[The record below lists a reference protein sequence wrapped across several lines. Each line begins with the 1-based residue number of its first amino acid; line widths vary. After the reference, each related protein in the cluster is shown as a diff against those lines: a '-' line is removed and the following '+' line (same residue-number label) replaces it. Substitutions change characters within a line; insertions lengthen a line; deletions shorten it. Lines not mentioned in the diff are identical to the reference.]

1 MSLDTRGFMD
11 GALRGFDLMERR
23 YDRQDR
29 KEDRQRSLRQAD
41 EDRAENKR
49 RYTDSVERQGR
60 LDSTNEERYQAAQVK
75 DEHRYKDQ
83 LARQNRIEKR
93 SAAADK
99 SRIEYNN
106 TRTSQLKRQQFLS
119 DNSVLLDA
127 GWQKFQKTGEL
138 DAIFDDPNVKN
149 GAYDVRRYTPQLL
162 TSFKNIETNM
172 PKVLSGEMSADS
184 LVDDLDAIYRPNLN
198 ASVGSK
204 DASGKVIASTKLAR
218 VTQQADIDPTR
229 EGEQPGLVLGMEVF
243 YEDGSSGGIRP
254 VTKNRSTDKND
265 GVMVIPLESAMK
277 DLTGQMN
284 MARKASSSKYY
295 NKLFKPQD
303 SKTSREFEKEY
314 RKAVNDVYSNSEKTK
329 AKLLES
335 AGGMMTPE
343 LKQQIESL
351 DEQVKT
357 RLGQVDALYNKQGN
371 NDSNAQISASQ
382 PAYKAWATDTQ
393 KLAFIDAL
401 AKRGE
406 DLSKATPEV
415 LDAAYTSLIN
425 NKKQEQF
432 ATDAESLRM
441 RYYQA
446 VQ

>member
-11 GALRGFDLMERR
+11 GTLRGFDLMERR
-23 YDRQDR
+23 YERQDR

-60 LDSTNEERYQAAQVK
+60 LDSTNEERYQ
-75 DEHRYKDQ
+75 DE
-83 LARQNRIEKR
+83 LARQNRRESR
-93 SAAADK
+93 NEAADQ
-99 SRIEYNN
+99 SRIKYNN

-119 DNSVLLDA
+119 DNAVLLDA
-127 GWQKFQKTGEL
+127 GWQKFQNTGEL
-138 DAIFDDPNVKN
+138 DAIFDDPNVKD
-149 GAYDVRRYTPQLL
+149 GAYDIRRYTPQLL

-198 ASVGSK
+198 AAVGSK

-218 VTQQADIDPTR
+218 VTQQADIDPAR

-265 GVMVIPLESAMK
+265 DVMVIPLESAMK

-284 MARKASSSKYY
+284 MARKASSSQYY
-295 NKLFKPQD
+295 NQLFKSQD

-343 LKQQIESL
+343 LKQQIDSL

-357 RLGQVDALYNKQGN
+357 RLGQVDSLFNKQGN
-371 NDSNAQISASQ
+371 DSSNTDIDKSQ
-382 PAYKAWATDTQ
+382 PAYKVWATDAKKQ
-393 KLAFIDAL
+393 AFVDAL
-401 AKRGE
+401 SKRDE
-406 DLSKATPEV
+406 DMSKATPEI
-415 LDAAYTSLIN
+415 LDAAYTSLM
-425 NKKQEQF
+425 NKKKEQF
-432 ATDAESLRM
+432 ATDADSLRM
-441 RYYQA
+441 RYYGA
-446 VQ
+446 VK

>member
-1 MSLDTRGFMD
+1 MGLDTRGFMD

-49 RYTDSVERQGR
+49 RYTDSVERQSR
-60 LDSTNEERYQAAQVK
+60 LDLNNEERYQ
-75 DEHRYKDQ
+75 DQ
-83 LARQNRIEKR
+83 LARQNRIENR
-93 SAAADK
+93 SAVADQ

-106 TRTSQLKRQQFLS
+106 TRTSQLKRQQFIS

-127 GWQKFQKTGEL
+127 GWQKFQQTGEL
-138 DAIFDDPNVKN
+138 DEIFDDPNVKG
-149 GAYDVRRYTPQLL
+149 GAYDIRRYTPKLMN
-162 TSFKNIETNM
+162 SFKSLEVNM
-172 PKVLSGEMSADS
+172 PKVLSGELSADS
-184 LVDDLDAIYRPNLN
+184 LVDDLDVIYRSNLN

-218 VTQQADIDPTR
+218 VTQQADIDPNR

-254 VTKNRSTDKND
+254 VTQHRSTDKND
-265 GVMVIPLESAMK
+265 SVMVIPLESAMK

-284 MARKASSSKYY
+284 MARKVSSSQYY
-295 NKLFKPQD
+295 NKLFKSQD
-303 SKTSREFEKEY
+303 SKASIEFQKEY
-314 RKAVNDVYSNSEKTK
+314 RKAVNDVYSNSENAK
-329 AKLLES
+329 AKLIES

-343 LKQQIESL
+343 LQQQMDSL

-371 NDSNAQISASQ
+371 DGQNTQISASQ
-382 PAYKAWATDTQ
+382 PTYKTWATDAQ

-415 LDAAYTSLIN
+415 LDAAYISIMN

>member
-23 YDRQDR
+23 YESQDR

-41 EDRAENKR
+41 EDRVENKR

-60 LDSTNEERYQAAQVK
+60 LDSTNEERYQ
-75 DEHRYKDQ
+75 DQ
-83 LARQNRIEKR
+83 LARQNRRESR
-93 SAAADK
+93 DEAAEQ

-119 DNSVLLDA
+119 DNAVLLDA
-127 GWQKFQKTGEL
+127 GWQKFQQTGEL
-138 DAIFDDPNVKN
+138 DSIFDDPHVKG
-149 GAYDVRRYTPQLL
+149 GAYDIRRYTPQLL
-162 TSFKNIETNM
+162 TSFKNVEAKM
-172 PKVLSGEMSADS
+172 PRVLSGELSADS

-198 ASVGSK
+198 AAVGSK

-218 VTQQADIDPTR
+218 VTQQADIDPDR

-254 VTKNRSTDKND
+254 VTKNRSTDKDD

-284 MARKASSSKYY
+284 MARKASSSQYY

-303 SKTSREFEKEY
+303 SKTSHEFEKEY
-314 RKAVNDVYSNSEKTK
+314 RKAVNDVYSNSEKAK

-343 LKQQIESL
+343 LKQQIESI
-351 DEQVKT
+351 DDQVKT
-357 RLGQVDALYNKQGN
+357 RLEQVDALYNKQGN
-371 NDSNAQISASQ
+371 KRQNTDIDKSQ
-382 PAYKAWATDTQ
+382 PAYKAWATDANKQ
-393 KLAFIDAL
+393 AFIEAL
-401 AKRGE
+401 SKRGE
-406 DLSKATPEV
+406 DMSKATPEI
-415 LDAAYTSLIN
+415 LDAAYTSLMN
-425 NKKQEQF
+425 NKKKEQF

-441 RYYQA
+441 RYYSA
-446 VQ
+446 VK

>member
-49 RYTDSVERQGR
+49 RYTDSVERQSR

-83 LARQNRIEKR
+83 LSRQNRIESR
-93 SAAADK
+93 SAEANK

-149 GAYDVRRYTPQLL
+149 GAYDIRRYTPQLL
-162 TSFKNIETNM
+162 TSFENIEANM

-198 ASVGSK
+198 AAVGSK

-218 VTQQADIDPTR
+218 VTQQADIDPNR
-229 EGEQPGLVLGMEVF
+229 EGDQPGLVLGMEVF

-265 GVMVIPLESAMK
+265 GVMVIPLESAMN

-284 MARKASSSKYY
+284 MARKASSSQYY
-295 NKLFKPQD
+295 NKLFKSQD

-351 DEQVKT
+351 DDQVKT
-357 RLGQVDALYNKQGN
+357 RLGQVDSLYNKQGN
-371 NDSNAQISASQ
+371 YSPKNDIDKPQ
-382 PAYKAWATDTQ
+382 PAYKTWATDANKQ
-393 KLAFIDAL
+393 AFIDAL

-425 NKKQEQF
+425 NKKKEQF
-432 ATDAESLRM
+432 ATDAESLRL
-441 RYYQA
+441 RYYKSME
-446 VQ
+446 

>member
-11 GALRGFDLMERR
+11 GVLRGFDLMERR

-49 RYTDSVERQGR
+49 RYTDRVERQSR

-83 LARQNRIEKR
+83 LARQKRIENR
-93 SAAADK
+93 SDAVDQ
-99 SRIEYNN
+99 SRLEYNN
-106 TRTSQLKRQQFLS
+106 TRTSQLKRQQFIN

-138 DAIFDDPNVKN
+138 DEIFDDPNVKG
-149 GAYDVRRYTPQLL
+149 GAYDIRRYTPQLL

-172 PKVLSGEMSADS
+172 PKVLSGELSADN
-184 LVDDLDAIYRPNLN
+184 LVDDLDVIYRPNLN
-198 ASVGSK
+198 AAVGTK

-218 VTQQADIDPTR
+218 VTQQADIDPNR
-229 EGEQPGLVLGMEVF
+229 EGDQPGLVLGMEVF
-243 YEDGSSGGIRP
+243 YEDGSSGGVRP
-254 VTKNRSTDKND
+254 VTQNRSTDKND
-265 GVMVIPLESAMK
+265 AVMVIPLESAMK

-284 MARKASSSKYY
+284 MARKVSSSQYY

-303 SKTSREFEKEY
+303 SKASIEFQKEY
-314 RKAVNDVYSNSEKTK
+314 RKAVNDVYSNSENAK
-329 AKLLES
+329 AKLIES

-343 LKQQIESL
+343 LQQQMDSL

-357 RLGQVDALYNKQGN
+357 RLEQVDALYNKQGN
-371 NDSNAQISASQ
+371 DGQNTQISASQ
-382 PAYKAWATDTQ
+382 PAYKTWATDSQ

-441 RYYQA
+441 RYYNA
-446 VQ
+446 VK

>member
-11 GALRGFDLMERR
+11 GTLRGFDLMERR
-23 YDRQDR
+23 YERQDR

-60 LDSTNEERYQAAQVK
+60 LDSTNEERYQ
-75 DEHRYKDQ
+75 DE
-83 LARQNRIEKR
+83 LARQNRRESR
-93 SAAADK
+93 NEAADQ
-99 SRIEYNN
+99 SRIKYNN

-119 DNSVLLDA
+119 DNAVLLDA
-127 GWQKFQKTGEL
+127 GWQKFQNTGEL
-138 DAIFDDPNVKN
+138 DAIFDDPNVKD
-149 GAYDVRRYTPQLL
+149 GAYDIRRYTPQLL
-162 TSFKNIETNM
+162 TSFKNVEAKM
-172 PKVLSGEMSADS
+172 PRVLSGELNADS

-198 ASVGSK
+198 AAVGSK
-204 DASGKVIASTKLAR
+204 DALGKVIASTKLAR
-218 VTQQADIDPTR
+218 VTQQADIDPAR

-265 GVMVIPLESAMK
+265 DVMVIPLESAMK

-284 MARKASSSKYY
+284 MARKASSSQYY
-295 NKLFKPQD
+295 NQLFKSQD

-343 LKQQIESL
+343 LKQQIDSL

-357 RLGQVDALYNKQGN
+357 RLGQVDALFNKQGN
-371 NDSNAQISASQ
+371 DSSNTDIDKSQ
-382 PAYKAWATDTQ
+382 PAYKVWATDAKKQ
-393 KLAFIDAL
+393 AFVDAL
-401 AKRGE
+401 SKRDE
-406 DLSKATPEV
+406 DMSKATPEI
-415 LDAAYTSLIN
+415 LDAAYTSLM
-425 NKKQEQF
+425 NKKKEQF
-432 ATDAESLRM
+432 ATDADSLRM
-441 RYYQA
+441 RYYGA
-446 VQ
+446 VK